1 MTNLKQ
7 LAEILDTAAAIA
19 KGTAQL
25 SDSETL
31 SVDEAYRI
39 QSLSVARRISR
50 GERRIGMKLGF
61 TSRAKM
67 IQMGVDDLI
76 WGRLTDHMLIEDG
89 GTISMSSYVHPR
101 AEPEI
106 AFLLSK
112 RLGANPSIPE
122 ALAAVEA
129 VAPAMEIIDSR
140 YENFRFDLCDVVADN
155 TSASGLVLGPWV
167 GPPPDISNLGTILTV
182 DGVPR
187 EIGSTAAILGH
198 PARALVAGARLSA
211 AAGEPLEAGWIIM
224 AGAATAAVALE
235 AGNHVRTEIEGLGSV
250 ALKVES

>member
-1 MTNLKQ
+1 MTNLEQ
-7 LAEILDTAAAIA
+7 LAERLDTAAANA

-25 SDSETL
+25 SGTEKL

-39 QSLSVARRISR
+39 QGLSIARRLNR
-50 GERRIGMKLGF
+50 GEKRIGMKRGF

-67 IQMGVDDLI
+67 IQMGVDDMI
-76 WGRLTDHMLIEDG
+76 WGRLTDRMLIEDG

-112 RLGANPSIPE
+112 PLGANPSVPE
-122 ALAAVEA
+122 ALAAVAA

-167 GPPPDISNLGTILTV
+167 GPPPDISNLGTILAV
-182 DGVPR
+182 NGLPR

-235 AGNHVRTEIEGLGSV
+235 VGNYVRTEIEGLGSV

>member
-7 LAEILDTAAAIA
+7 LAERLDRAAANA
-19 KGTAQL
+19 KATSQL
-25 SDSETL
+25 SDTEKL
-31 SVDEAYRI
+31 SVEEAYRV
-39 QSLSVARRISR
+39 QGLSIARRISR
-50 GERRIGMKLGF
+50 GEKRIGMKLGF

-67 IQMGVDDLI
+67 IQMGVDDLV
-76 WGRLTDHMLIEDG
+76 WGRLTDQMLIEDG
-89 GTISMSSYVHPR
+89 GAISMSSYVHPR

-112 RLGANPSIPE
+112 PLGGNPSVPE
-122 ALAAVEA
+122 ALAAVAA

-167 GPPPDISNLGTILTV
+167 GPPPDISNLGTVLEVNGI
-182 DGVPR
+182 PR

-198 PARALVAGARLSA
+198 PARALVTGARLSA

-235 AGNHVRTEIEGLGSV
+235 RGNYVRTEIEGLGSV

>member
-7 LAEILDTAAAIA
+7 LAEILDTAAASA

-25 SDSETL
+25 SATETL

-50 GERRIGMKLGF
+50 GEKRIGMKLGF

-89 GTISMSSYVHPR
+89 GTISMASYVHPR

-167 GPPPDISNLGTILTV
+167 GPPPDISNLGTILAV

-187 EIGSTAAILGH
+187 EVGSTAAILGH

-235 AGNHVRTEIEGLGSV
+235 AGNYVRTEVEGLGSV

>member
-1 MTNLKQ
+1 MTNPKQ
-7 LAEILDTAAAIA
+7 LAERLDAAAA
-19 KGTAQL
+19 NATATAQL
-25 SDSETL
+25 SNTESL

-39 QSLSVARRISR
+39 QSLSVARRLSR
-50 GERRIGMKLGF
+50 GEKRIGMKLGF

-67 IQMGVDDLI
+67 VQMGVDELI

-101 AEPEI
+101 AEPEV

-112 RLGANPSIPE
+112 RLGANPSLPE

-155 TSASGLVLGPWV
+155 TSASWLVLGPWV
-167 GPPPDISNLGTILTV
+167 GSLPDISNLGAILSI
-182 DGVPR
+182 DGIPR

-235 AGNHVRTEIEGLGSV
+235 AGAYVRTEIEGLGSV

>member
-1 MTNLKQ
+1 MTNLEQ
-7 LAEILDTAAAIA
+7 LAERLDSAAANA

-25 SDSETL
+25 SDSEKL

-50 GERRIGMKLGF
+50 GEKRIGMKLGF

-76 WGRLTDHMLIEDG
+76 WGRLTDRMLIEDG

-112 RLGANPSIPE
+112 PLGANPSVPE

-140 YENFRFDLCDVVADN
+140 YKDFRFDLCDVVADN

-167 GPPPDISNLGTILTV
+167 GPPPDISNLGTILAV
-182 DGVPR
+182 NGHPR

-211 AAGEPLEAGWIIM
+211 ASGEPLEAGWIVM

-235 AGNHVRTEIEGLGSV
+235 AGNYVRTEIEWLGSV